1 MVLGGG
7 NEQSKDGKKYSKMLT
22 DTMKVKMENLDDQVR
37 AEKRRLAP
45 KAEPAE
51 KNIKAVINAKA
62 EAAS

>member
-22 DTMKVKMENLDDQVR
+22 DTMKVKMDNLDDQVR

-51 KNIKAVINAKA
+51 KQIKAVINAKA